1 MQTSDA
7 AMRLAHPALGSLK
20 GIFVKKT
27 TLNLIT
33 VLIHCAC
40 VLACLAFPVSTAHA
54 EWSILTLNREK
65 TVTIWVESASMQRR
79 GDYLFAWVIYDRDS
93 PAEDG
98 AMSSKALNQYDC
110 ENRRART
117 WRQSLF
123 LKSMAGGEKLPPKN
137 NAQCE
142 VGDSLD
148 IQLDDQCAQSWKPIL
163 ERTTGA
169 DILRALCIG
178 KAV

>member
-1 MQTSDA
+1 M
-7 AMRLAHPALGSLK
+7 
-20 GIFVKKT
+20 KKT
-27 TLNLIT
+27 MSPLTIAVFN
-33 VLIHCAC
+33 CFS
-40 VLACLAFPVSTAHA
+40 VLACMAFSVSNAHA
-54 EWSILTLNREK
+54 EWRILTLNSDK
-65 TVTIWVESASMQRR
+65 SVTIWVESNSMQRR
-79 GDYLFAWVIYDRDS
+79 GDYVFAWVIYDRDG
-93 PAEDG
+93 PAQDG

-110 ENRRART
+110 ENRQART
-117 WRQSLF
+117 WRQSLY

-148 IQLDDQCAQSWKPIL
+148 IQLDDQCAQSWKPIF

-169 DILRALCIG
+169 DILKALCIG

>member
-1 MQTSDA
+1 MLSASSD
-7 AMRLAHPALGSLK
+7 SLK
-20 GIFVKKT
+20 GLRMKKPMSP
-27 TLNLIT
+27 LRIAVFN
-33 VLIHCAC
+33 C
-40 VLACLAFPVSTAHA
+40 VSALACLALHVPNAYA

-65 TVTIWVESASMQRR
+65 TVTIWVESNSMQRR

-110 ENRRART
+110 ENRQART

-142 VGDSLD
+142 VGDTLD

>member
-1 MQTSDA
+1 MFNCFS
-7 AMRLAHPALGSLK
+7 
-20 GIFVKKT
+20 
-27 TLNLIT
+27 
-33 VLIHCAC
+33 
-40 VLACLAFPVSTAHA
+40 VLACMAFSVSNAYA
-54 EWSILTLNREK
+54 EWRILTLNSDK
-65 TVTIWVESASMQRR
+65 SVTIWVESNSMQRR
-79 GDYLFAWVIYDRDS
+79 GDYVFAWVIYDRDG
-93 PAEDG
+93 PAQDG

-110 ENRRART
+110 ENRQART
-117 WRQSLF
+117 WRQSLY

-148 IQLDDQCAQSWKPIL
+148 IQLDDQCAQSWKPIF

-169 DILRALCIG
+169 DILKALCIG